1 MRRVIIGVVGG
12 AAADEA
18 TSAKAYALGGL
29 IAREGWILLNGGRR
43 TGVMDASARGAR
55 DGGGLSIGILYD
67 DDPELASSA
76 LDIVIPTGL
85 GSGRNIINVLASD
98 VVIACRGT
106 GGTLSEIALALRVGR
121 PVVLLDFDPGEKFLS
136 LGGSGKWR
144 HAATPEEAVSLARDL
159 LTSRGRLPTGA

>member
-1 MRRVIIGVVGG
+1 MRRIVVGVVGG

-18 TSAKAYALGGL
+18 TAATAYALGGL

-76 LDIVIPTGL
+76 LDIVIPTGM
-85 GSGRNIINVLASD
+85 GSARNIINVLASD

-121 PVVLLDFDPGEKFLS
+121 PVVLLDFDPGTTFLS
-136 LGGSGKWR
+136 LGGPGTWR
-144 HAATPEEAVSLARDL
+144 HAATPEHAVALTRQILAA
-159 LTSRGRLPTGA
+159 SGRLPAAT